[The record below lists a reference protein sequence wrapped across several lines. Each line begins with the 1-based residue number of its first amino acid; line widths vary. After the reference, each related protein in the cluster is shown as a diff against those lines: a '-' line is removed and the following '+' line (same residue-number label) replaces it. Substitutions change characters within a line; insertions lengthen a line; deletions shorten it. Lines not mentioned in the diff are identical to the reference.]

1 MPDLPY
7 PADGGVTHGYLSVP
21 GGPGAVPPPG
31 RWPGVVVIHEAFG
44 LTDGIRQHADRLA
57 QAGYLAFAPDLY
69 LGKPWVRCVRGMVH
83 QLKKESG
90 PAFTALEA
98 ARAWL
103 ASRPDCS
110 GMTGVIGFC
119 LGGGFALLCAPRDGF
134 AAVSVNYGEVPDDA
148 EAVLEGACPVVGSYG
163 GRDPMGIKP
172 PERLEKALTALGVP
186 HDIKIY
192 PEAGH
197 RFMSKNPPGVA
208 PLAHAARLDYQED
221 AAEDSWRRIL
231 AFFNEHLGVLRIWCP
246 ATAGYGEALV
256 TGPAIPAVRPG
267 EWPVLSV
274 STTAE
279 LRRGACYRPS
289 DPGRQAG

>member
-31 RWPGVVVIHEAFG
+31 RWPGVVVIHETFG

-57 QAGYLAFAPDLY
+57 RAGYLAFAPDLY
-69 LGKPWVRCVRGMVH
+69 LGKPWMRCVRGAMH
-83 QLKKESG
+83 QLKAESG
-90 PAFTALEA
+90 PAFTTLEA

-110 GMTGVIGFC
+110 GKTGVIGFC

-134 AAVSVNYGEVPDDA
+134 AAVSVNYGGVPGDA
-148 EAVLEGACPVVGSYG
+148 EAALEGACPVVGSYG

-172 PERLEKALTALGVP
+172 PGRLEKALTALGVP

-197 RFMSKNPPGVA
+197 RFMSRNPPGLA
-208 PLAHAARLDYQED
+208 PLAQAARMDYQQD
-221 AAEDSWRRIL
+221 AAEDAWRRIL
-231 AFFNEHLGVLRIWCP
+231 DFFGEHLRC
-246 ATAGYGEALV
+246 
-256 TGPAIPAVRPG
+256 
-267 EWPVLSV
+267 
-274 STTAE
+274 
-279 LRRGACYRPS
+279 
-289 DPGRQAG
+289 

>member
-69 LGKPWVRCVRGMVH
+69 LGKPWMRCVRGMVH

-172 PERLEKALTALGVP
+172 PERLATALTALGVP

-192 PEAGH
+192 PGAGH
-197 RFMSKNPPGVA
+197 RFMSKNPPGLA
-208 PLAHAARLDYQED
+208 PLAHAARRDYQED
-221 AAEDSWRRIL
+221 AAEDSWRRIFD
-231 AFFNEHLGVLRIWCP
+231 FFAEHLGR
-246 ATAGYGEALV
+246 
-256 TGPAIPAVRPG
+256 
-267 EWPVLSV
+267 
-274 STTAE
+274 
-279 LRRGACYRPS
+279 
-289 DPGRQAG
+289 